1 MNLNNFYTWV
11 ASTNTRN
18 RLAQRGHNKQRRHDL
33 RQVGLS
39 YVLDGDNGLS
49 LCHHVYSGNVHH
61 EPTQASYCTGCGT
74 MLGVHRDTAAG
85 FNRRAIFNHDGSP
98 YVPAKPVTNIMAKYA
113 FDPSNVPEPKTSI
126 IPIGMMLVFIPF
138 GMLLSFLPNMLRFGW
153 KVDVKKSA
161 LFPKDASKVEVVPI
175 AWE

>member
-1 MNLNNFYTWV
+1 M
-11 ASTNTRN
+11 AS
-18 RLAQRGHNKQRRHDL
+18 DEM
-33 RQVGLS
+33 RQKVGF
-39 YVLDGDNGLS
+39 VKVGEQGKIIR
-49 LCHHVYSGNVHH
+49 
-61 EPTQASYCTGCGT
+61 SYCTGCGT

-85 FNRRAIFNHDGSP
+85 FNRRAIFNNDGSP

-126 IPIGMMLVFIPF
+126 IPIGIMLVYIPF
-138 GMLLSFLPNMLRFGW
+138 GMLLSFLPNMLGFGG

-161 LFPKDASKVEVVPI
+161 LFPKDASEVEVVPI